1 MTQLSGSVAEPTA
14 ATTGSVSPVVHLRN
28 GGVSL
33 VLDLSGGRLPVILY
47 WGGDLGPLSDTELAN
62 VALVSIPSVVPND
75 LDVPELVE
83 VLPLASGGW
92 RGIPGL
98 SGHSTSGTDWT
109 PLFVAQSVNAD
120 ASAITVSASDDDA
133 GLAVV
138 IDVELLAS
146 GLVRQRATVTRTGSG
161 EFNLDG
167 LHLTLPVPR
176 RASELLDLAGRWGRE
191 RSPQRMPFSVGSHQ
205 RDSRRG
211 RTGTDASTILAA
223 GTPAFG
229 FNTGEVWTM
238 HVAWSGNHRE
248 YAERLSNGTAL
259 LGGGE
264 LLLSGEVRLST
275 GDQYQS
281 PWVYGSWGRGLD
293 EAAARFHDHLRSRPS
308 HPSSPRKVVLNTWE
322 AVYFDHNLERLT
334 ELAVS
339 AAQVGA
345 ERFVL
350 DDGWFLHRRDDSA
363 GLGDWYVDETVWPG
377 GLEPLITAVTGL
389 GLEFGLWVEPE
400 MINLDSDL
408 ARAHPEWILSPSG
421 RLPVPSRNQQV
432 LDLAHADAYSY
443 ILERLSELL
452 ESYSIGYLK
461 WDHNRDL
468 LEAAHSTTGAAGVHE
483 HTLALYRLLD
493 ELRERHPGVEIES
506 CSSGGG
512 RVDLGILERTDR
524 VWGSDVIDPLERQ
537 TIQRWTGQ
545 LIPPE
550 LVGSHVG
557 SPTAHTTS
565 RTQSLSF
572 RAGTA
577 LFGHFGI
584 EWDIAS
590 ASEDDK
596 SELAA
601 WVALYKEV
609 RPLLHTG
616 KVVRADGLDESALLH
631 GVVSAGQDDALF
643 AYVQL
648 ATPLTA
654 IPGTIPL
661 PGLDRDTV
669 YEVTVQAPG
678 GNPRRRSHT
687 PAPWTAEA
695 PLRLT
700 GRVLGQIGVQVPA
713 LHPEQLLLLRVRK
726 VH

>member
-1 MTQLSGSVAEPTA
+1 MTQLSEPIAETLA
-14 ATTGSVSPVVHLRN
+14 GNTGSFSPIAHLRN

-33 VLDLSGGRLPVILY
+33 VIDLSAGRLPVVLY
-47 WGGDLGPLSDTELAN
+47 WGEDLGEVDEIELKN
-62 VALVSIPSVVPND
+62 IALVSIPSVVPND

-83 VLPLASGGW
+83 ILPLASGGW
-92 RGIPGL
+92 RGLPGL
-98 SGHSTSGTDWT
+98 EGHSTSGTDWA
-109 PLFVAQSVNAD
+109 PLFTAQSITAD
-120 ASAITVSASDDDA
+120 ASTLSVRATDEEA
-133 GLAVV
+133 GLTVV
-138 IDVELLAS
+138 LDVELLPS
-146 GLVRQRATVTRTGSG
+146 GLLRQRATVERTGSG
-161 EFNLDG
+161 EFVLDG
-167 LHLTLPVPR
+167 LQLTLPVPR

-191 RSPQRMPFSVGSHQ
+191 RSPQRMPFVVGAHQ

-223 GTPAFG
+223 GTPGFG
-229 FNTGEVWTM
+229 FGHGEVWTV

-264 LLLSGEVRLST
+264 LLLSGEVRLQT
-275 GDQYQS
+275 GDRYES

-293 EAAARFHDHLRSRPS
+293 DAAARFHGYLRSRPT

-334 ELAVS
+334 ELAAS
-339 AAQVGA
+339 AAEVGA

-363 GLGDWYVDETVWPG
+363 GLGDWYVDEDVWPG
-377 GLEPLITAVTGL
+377 GLDPLITAVTDL

-400 MINLDSDL
+400 MINPDSDL
-408 ARAHPEWILSPSG
+408 ARAHPEWILSPAG

-432 LDLAHADAYSY
+432 LDLAHPGAYSY
-443 ILERLSELL
+443 ILERLSDLL
-452 ESYSIGYLK
+452 TTYDIGYLK

-493 ELRERHPGVEIES
+493 ELRDRHPGVEIES

-557 SPTAHTTS
+557 SPKAHTTS

-584 EWDIAS
+584 EWDITKAS
-590 ASEDDK
+590 AEDRA
-596 SELAA
+596 ELAA

-609 RPLLHTG
+609 RSLVHTG
-616 KVVRADGLDESALLH
+616 RVVRADGLDESALLH
-631 GVVSAGQDDALF
+631 GVVSPEQDEALF

-661 PGLDRDTV
+661 PGLSDDAV
-669 YEVTVQAPG
+669 YDVTVQSPG
-678 GNPRRRSHT
+678 DSARRRSHT
-687 PAPWTAEA
+687 PAPWTAEG
-695 PLRLT
+695 PLRLS
-700 GRVLGQIGVQVPA
+700 GRTLSQIGVQVPA

-726 VH
+726 VD